1 MWMFLPFS
9 EWTSVIA
16 VSLLNG
22 RELTCCLWCVALLCC
37 CSSQSMQETCPGE
50 KSLLWFIPGG
60 FLYSKAII
68 TSQSRCH
75 CKGLLILCSSRNSR
89 RLSVWWAMEVIKE
102 EVHLPA
108 GWSEMGRHTRVI
120 SLSLQWQSV
129 SFLSE
134 EGLEQ
139 RECSEVA
146 MGKWEGK
153 TKTTE
158 LANGREKGS
167 SALDQDFKEL
177 NTATQ
182 PGWDLLLGTK
192 RDTDQNQVGQ
202 VTRLSLMLVDV
213 F

>member
-1 MWMFLPFS
+1 MFLPFS
-9 EWTSVIA
+9 EWPSVIA

-22 RELTCCLWCVALLCC
+22 RELTCWLWCVALLCC
-37 CSSQSMQETCPGE
+37 CSSQSVQETCPGE

-60 FLYSKAII
+60 FLYSEAII

-102 EVHLPA
+102 GEVHLRA
-108 GWSEMGRHTRVI
+108 GWSEMGRNTGGI

-139 RECSEVA
+139 RECLGNEVVI
-146 MGKWEGK
+146 GKWEGK

-158 LANGREKGS
+158 SLPMGGRKGLQLQIKIS
-167 SALDQDFKEL
+167 RS
-177 NTATQ
+177 
-182 PGWDLLLGTK
+182 
-192 RDTDQNQVGQ
+192 
-202 VTRLSLMLVDV
+202 
-213 F
+213 